1 MMFPVAEMKE
11 VKVAAKQTGPAQ
23 SVKRR
28 DHVGARFGLD
38 VMTTAL
44 AANFILASCTTT
56 PWVQPGKTDKDL
68 SRDLAACERDAETST
83 LAAKGTNRGD
93 FPLPNS
99 GSSKKGPSPLE
110 FHDRSA
116 LSQSYDQ
123 AVERC
128 MRAEGYR
135 QGHPADQ
142 R

>member
-1 MMFPVAEMKE
+1 M
-11 VKVAAKQTGPAQ
+11 AAKQTGPAQ

-28 DHVGARFGLD
+28 DHVGARFGLG
-38 VMTTAL
+38 VMAAALLL
-44 AANFILASCTTT
+44 AACTST
-56 PWVQPGKTDKDL
+56 PWVQAGKSAKDQ

-99 GSSKKGPSPLE
+99 GTGKKGPSPLE

-116 LSQSYDQ
+116 LSQNYDQ